1 MSRKGSDEAQIISH
15 DASAY
20 FSKEEWKLLHDW
32 QKDLYMN
39 VMKEIHQAL
48 ISLGPLITTTV
59 ISLRAKEKQELCRIN
74 AQDSKGGHNIRNSAN
89 HTVSQPDV
97 VFGKNGKEPL
107 HQNYQDNT
115 SRRERNNSQKTGSQI
130 PNKNSCLRTEEQAV
144 IVIDHP
150 GSEED
155 KGRTDPNLAYP
166 VVTAVFSLSNNDEK
180 RHSKGPLE
188 RSSDVCLRKKDE
200 AAVNVMARPGRE
212 GGQGAIDTGPADPPI
227 NSIHSQRLNSKE
239 RTHVNQK
246 PLVRPSN
253 VCLRR
258 KDEAAVN
265 VMARPGRGGGQGAI
279 DTGPEIV
286 SVLIKEEDE
295 VESMDLQDSK
305 RIEKFDIQTSSK
317 SMKRPQKVA
326 NLLQF
331 HEEMPPIKTLLVKTS
346 AKVTHNSHMETD
358 SRGQDWSIAGEQ
370 PAQCESSF
378 HNQAHFDVYLGSS
391 NVGNSEKYSE
401 CESNQTNSQ
410 FANYLPNTQQSQT
423 MYTFPECDENF
434 NPAGELGGQ
443 IRTTSRERT
452 YACTECEKRFF
463 EKSHLITHYRTHSGE
478 KTFACTFCHKTFNR
492 KYNLDGHI
500 RIHTGERP
508 YKCTECDKDFSRKS
522 DFNRHQKKHTG
533 S

>member
-1 MSRKGSDEAQIISH
+1 MSRKGSDEAQVICH

-59 ISLRAKEKQELCRIN
+59 VSLRAKEKQELCRIN
-74 AQDSKGGHNIRNSAN
+74 AQDSRGGHNIRNSAN
-89 HTVSQPDV
+89 NTAPQPEG
-97 VFGKNGKEPL
+97 VFGKNEKEPL
-107 HQNYQDNT
+107 HQNYRDDT
-115 SRRERNNSQKTGSQI
+115 SRRERNNSQKKGSHI
-130 PNKNSCLRTEEQAV
+130 ANKNSCLRTEEQAV

-150 GSEED
+150 GSEENE
-155 KGRTDPNLAYP
+155 GRTNPDLAYP
-166 VVTAVFSLSNNDEK
+166 VVTAVFSLSNKDDEK
-180 RHSKGPLE
+180 IHSKEPLG
-188 RSSDVCLRKKDE
+188 RSS
-200 AAVNVMARPGRE
+200 
-212 GGQGAIDTGPADPPI
+212 ADPAI
-227 NSIHSQRLNSKE
+227 NSVPSRRLNSKE

-246 PLVRPSN
+246 PWVRPPDVS
-253 VCLRR
+253 LR
-258 KDEAAVN
+258 KSDEAVVN
-265 VMARPGRGGGQGAI
+265 VMAYPGGEGGQGDI
-279 DTGPEIV
+279 DPGPEIV

-295 VESMDLQDSK
+295 VESMDLQDSE
-305 RIEKFDIQTSSK
+305 RIEHFDIQTSSK
-317 SMKRPQKVA
+317 SMNRPQKVA
-326 NLLQF
+326 NLLKG
-331 HEEMPPIKTLLVKTS
+331 HEETPPIKTLVSKAS
-346 AKVTHNSHMETD
+346 AKVTHNSHMEID

-378 HNQAHFDVYLGSS
+378 RNRGLFDVYLGGS

-410 FANYLPNTQQSQT
+410 FASYLPNTQQSQN
-423 MYTFPECDENF
+423 MYTFPERDENVST
-434 NPAGELGGQ
+434 AGELGGQ
-443 IRTTSRERT
+443 IRPTSRERT

-478 KTFACTFCHKTFNR
+478 KTFVCTFCHKTFNR
-492 KYNLDGHI
+492 KYNLDGHV

-508 YKCTECDKDFSRKS
+508 YKCKECEKDFSRKS
-522 DFNRHQKKHTG
+522 DFNRHQKKHAG